1 MEDDAIIGTDGDDDL
16 RGTSRDD
23 VIRGLGGDDALRG
36 RGGDDRLEGGRG
48 DDTLRGGFG
57 DDLLQGGEG
66 DDTILGGGGL
76 DIVSYADV
84 GLDAAEETVTVRGV
98 EVDFSDPGLD
108 GFVEALV
115 DRSEDGIDDEE
126 RDRILVSSA
135 DRRGV
140 EGFEGSGYDDIFT
153 GSDRDE
159 VVIASLGEDRLDGGG
174 GVDTIDYSDAELVE
188 ITVADDGGL
197 RIEKA
202 DSFVGD
208 FVTGFETVIGATE
221 SSVVP
226 NSIGFFAASIVP
238 SPLPLDVDLGAE
250 RLTIERGS
258 IGEDDITI
266 RVVGFEDVAGSRGD
280 DTIVG
285 SEADNFFGGTRGDDT
300 YVGRDGRDVLGY
312 YPDITGES
320 VTTILGLGV
329 ATLLDGGEVMGRDSF
344 AAFDVEAGT
353 VDVIELVSA
362 DELRFAK
369 NAIDASTGIAP
380 GPVSVRIDL
389 AAREEFSR
397 VLGRVEAT
405 FAEDVGGFSA
415 GDGFGF
421 DVENFANVVG
431 TDRDDVLLG
440 DERANEIEGGIG
452 DDVIR
457 GRGGDDALEGGR
469 GRDAI
474 RGGDGDDRLDGQ
486 GGWDDLRGGGGD
498 DRLDGRRGDDNLLGG
513 AGDDRLFGQQG
524 DDVLR
529 GGRGA
534 DELGGGPGADTFRW
548 TAGDIGAGAGVD
560 VDIVNGFATEDFV
573 LLAGRAFSADRVFEL
588 AQEEAVR
595 GGVGFDLNSSGTQVV
610 LRADGEDADAAIAA
624 EEVFA
629 RLRLDPDD
637 FALG

>member
-1 MEDDAIIGTDGDDDL
+1 MQDDAIIGTDGDDDL

-84 GLDAAEETVTVRGV
+84 GLDAAEETVNVRGV
-98 EVDFSDPGLD
+98 EVDFSDPGPD

-126 RDRILVSSA
+126 RDRVLVSSA

-197 RIEKA
+197 RIGKA

-208 FVTGFETVIGATE
+208 SVTGFETIIGATE
-221 SSVVP
+221 GSVD
-226 NSIGFFAASIVP
+226 NAIGFFSYSIVP

-250 RLTIERGS
+250 RLTIERGG

-312 YPDITGES
+312 YPDIADNS
-320 VTTILGLGV
+320 VTAILGLGV
-329 ATLLDGGEVMGRDSF
+329 VTLLDGGEVVGRDSF

-353 VDVIELVSA
+353 VDVIELVSPDA
-362 DELRFAK
+362 ERLAE
-369 NAIDASTGIAP
+369 NTIDASTGIAP

-389 AAREEFSR
+389 GAGEVFSGA
-397 VLGRVEAT
+397 LGRVEAT

-415 GDGFGF
+415 GEGFGF

-431 TDRDDVLLG
+431 TDQDDVLLG
-440 DERANEIEGGIG
+440 DDGSNTLDGGRG
-452 DDVIR
+452 DDTLR
-457 GRGGDDALEGGR
+457 GRGGDD
-469 GRDAI
+469 
-474 RGGDGDDRLDGQ
+474 RLDGKR
-486 GGWDDLRGGGGD
+486 GDDDLRGGDGD

-560 VDIVNGFATEDFV
+560 VDIVNGFAAEDFV

-595 GGVGFDLNSSGTQVV
+595 GGVGFDLNRSGTQVV

-629 RLRLDPDD
+629 RLRLEPDD